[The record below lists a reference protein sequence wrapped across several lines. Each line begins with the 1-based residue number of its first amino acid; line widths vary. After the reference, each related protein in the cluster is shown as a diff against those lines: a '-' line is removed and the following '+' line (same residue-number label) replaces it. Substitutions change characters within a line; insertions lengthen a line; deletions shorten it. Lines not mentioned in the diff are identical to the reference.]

1 MSNNIVGCKVLVSE
15 EALVQESQI
24 RDILASS
31 PSIAKDALNMEGN
44 VDLLRKEYLLPN
56 GRLDLLFISKDK
68 LHLIEL
74 KVTSP
79 EKGAIDQVLKYKSD
93 LEIERREGK
102 LADLEIIPYVVCPNG
117 TMTNEIKELCAQNGV
132 VALELD
138 FKKLLNRFYDEFVL
152 SLEFI
157 RVKPVAGIKLAPFVL
172 NPMLY
177 YLRDHGPSTAREL
190 ANAKT
195 MYKEYYVHRK
205 PEWLINEQY
214 MRLAKA
220 LGLAQRTHE
229 GKIALTRTGD
239 EYADCDPSR
248 PKEMSDVQA
257 RFIREYILK
266 NPFGSSINF
275 GVYSL
280 VEAVLELSKN
290 IHPVP
295 KRIVVEYFIRKVGKL
310 YDWKKVAW
318 EQLYQYARFAEQLGL
333 VGIIGKELYIT
344 PTGLN
349 FVLQLQLHKAL
360 AMLR

>member
-1 MSNNIVGCKVLVSE
+1 LLSE

-31 PSIAKDALNMEGN
+31 PSIAKDALNIEGN
-44 VDLLRKEYLLPN
+44 IDLLRKEYSLPN
-56 GRLDLLFISKDK
+56 GRLDLLFISRDK

-74 KVTSP
+74 KVTQL
-79 EKGAIDQVLKYKSD
+79 EKESIDQVLRYKND
-93 LEIERREGK
+93 LETEKKEGK
-102 LADLEIIPYVVCPNG
+102 LANLEVVPYLVCPIG
-117 TMTNEIKELCAQNGV
+117 MLTNEIKELCAQNRV
-132 VALELD
+132 VPLELN
-138 FKKLLNRFYDEFVL
+138 FQKLLNRFYEEFVL
-152 SLEFI
+152 SLEFVQI
-157 RVKPVAGIKLAPFVL
+157 KPVAGIKLAPFVL

-177 YLRDHGPSTAREL
+177 YLKDHGPSTAREL
-190 ANAKT
+190 AKAKT

-205 PEWLINEQY
+205 PEWLIDQQY

-220 LGLAQRTHE
+220 LGLAQRTRD
-229 GKIALTRTGD
+229 GKITLTEIGVR
-239 EYADCDPSR
+239 YVDCDLSR
-248 PKEMSDVQA
+248 PREMSDAQA

-266 NPFGSSINF
+266 SPFGSSINF
-275 GVYSL
+275 GIYSL

-295 KRIVVEYFIRKVGKL
+295 KKMVADYFIKKVGKM

-333 VGIIGKELYIT
+333 IGIIGKELYIT

>member
-1 MSNNIVGCKVLVSE
+1 MCNLFPE
-15 EALVQESQI
+15 EPLVQESQI

-31 PSIAKDALNMEGN
+31 PSIAKEALNIEDN
-44 VDLLRKEYLLPN
+44 IDLLRKEYSLPN
-56 GRLDLLFISKDK
+56 GRLDLLFISRDR

-74 KVTSP
+74 KVTP
-79 EKGAIDQVLKYKSD
+79 LEKESIDQVLRYRND
-93 LEIERREGK
+93 LETEKKEGK
-102 LADLEIIPYVVCPNG
+102 LANLKVIPYLVCPMG
-117 TMTNEIKELCAQNGV
+117 MLTNEIKEICAQNGV
-132 VALELD
+132 IPLELN
-138 FKKLLNRFYDEFVL
+138 FKELLNKFYKEFVL

-177 YLRDHGPSTAREL
+177 YLKDHGPSTAAEM
-190 ANAKT
+190 AKAKI
-195 MYKEYYVHRK
+195 MYKQYYVHRK
-205 PEWLINEQY
+205 PEWLIDEQY

-220 LGLAQRTHE
+220 LGLAHRTHD
-229 GKIALTRTGD
+229 GKIALTEIGD
-239 EYADCDPSR
+239 RYVNCDPSR
-248 PKEMSDVQA
+248 QKEMSDAQA
-257 RFIREYILK
+257 KFIREYILK

-275 GVYSL
+275 GIYSL

-295 KRIVVEYFIRKVGKL
+295 KKMVAEYFIKKVGKL
-310 YDWKKVAW
+310 YDWNKVAW

-333 VGIIGKELYIT
+333 IGIIGKELYIT